1 MVKAKPRIFITRP
14 IPGAGIDILR
24 GPCEVEIFPGPEP
37 PTRAELLAGVARA
50 DAILPLLTERIDE
63 EVLQAG
69 PRLRVIA
76 NMAVGYDNIDVAAAT
91 ARGIPVGN
99 TPGVLTETSADL
111 AFALILAVARHI
123 VPGADYVRAGRWLTW
138 EPQLLLGQDVHGA
151 TLGIVGLGRIGQ
163 AVARRALG
171 FGMRLLFHGGSDQA
185 AADALGAQRVP
196 FDELLRE
203 SDYVSLHAP
212 LKPETH
218 HLIDAAALRQMKPT
232 AILVNTARGP
242 VVDPAA
248 LYEALTSGEI
258 AAAALD
264 VTEPEPP
271 APDDPLLTLP
281 NCLIIPHLGSASVA
295 TRAKMA
301 AMAAENALAGLR
313 GERLP
318 HCVNEEVYSAGR

>member
-1 MVKAKPRIFITRP
+1 MAKPRIFITRP
-14 IPGAGIDILR
+14 IPSAGIDLLQDH
-24 GPCEVEIFPGPEP
+24 CEVDVFPGPAP
-37 PTRAELLAGVARA
+37 PRRAELLAGVAKA

-63 EVLQAG
+63 EVLRAG
-69 PRLRVIA
+69 PQLRVIA

-111 AFALILAVARHI
+111 AFALLLAAARHI
-123 VPGADYVRAGRWLTW
+123 VPGADYVRAGRWQTW
-138 EPQLLLGQDVHGA
+138 EPQLFLGQDVHGA

-163 AVARRALG
+163 AVARRARG
-171 FGMRLLFHGGSDQA
+171 FGMRILFHGGSDQTA
-185 AADALGAQRVP
+185 AEALGARRVP
-196 FDELLRE
+196 FAELLQQ
-203 SDYVSLHAP
+203 SDFVSVHTP
-212 LKPETH
+212 LNAETH
-218 HLIDAAALRQMKPT
+218 HLIDAAALQRMKPT
-232 AILVNTARGP
+232 AILVNTARGA
-242 VVDPAA
+242 VVDPVA
-248 LYEALTSGEI
+248 LYEALSSGQI

-271 APDDPLLTLP
+271 ATDDPLLGLA
-281 NCLIIPHLGSASVA
+281 NCLVIPHLGSASVA

-318 HCVNEEVYSAGR
+318 HCVNEAVYEASD

>member
-1 MVKAKPRIFITRP
+1 MAQARIFITRP
-14 IPGAGIDILR
+14 IPSAGIELLR
-24 GPCEVEIFPGPEP
+24 DHCEVEVFPGPEP
-37 PTRAELLAGVARA
+37 PSREELLAGVAKA

-63 EVLQAG
+63 EVLRAG
-69 PRLRVIA
+69 PQLRVIA

-111 AFALILAVARHI
+111 AFALILAAARHI
-123 VPGADYVRAGRWLTW
+123 VPGADYVRAGRWQTW
-138 EPQLLLGQDVHGA
+138 EPQLFLGQDVHGA
-151 TLGIVGLGRIGQ
+151 TLGIIGLGRIGQ
-163 AVARRALG
+163 AVARRARG
-171 FGMRLLFHGGSDQA
+171 FGMNILFHGGSDQA
-185 AADALGAQRVP
+185 AADALSARRVP
-196 FDELLRE
+196 FAELLQQ
-203 SDYVSLHAP
+203 SDFVSLHTP
-212 LKPETH
+212 LKAETH
-218 HLIDAAALRQMKPT
+218 HLIDADALQMMKPT

-242 VVDPAA
+242 VVDPVA
-248 LYEALTSGEI
+248 LYEALSSGQI

-271 APDDPLLTLP
+271 AADDPLLRLE
-281 NCLIIPHLGSASVA
+281 NCLVIPHLGSASVA

-318 HCVNEEVYSAGR
+318 HCVNETVYEAGG

>member
-1 MVKAKPRIFITRP
+1 MAPPRIFVTRP
-14 IPGAGIDILR
+14 IPSAGIDILR
-24 GPCEVEIFPGPEP
+24 GHCEVVVFPGPKP
-37 PTRAELLAGVARA
+37 PTRAELLAGVATA
-50 DAILPLLTERIDE
+50 EAILPLLTEWIDE
-63 EVLQAG
+63 EVLEAG
-69 PRLRVIA
+69 PQLRVIA
-76 NMAVGYDNIDVAAAT
+76 NMAVGYDNVDVAAAT

-111 AFALILAVARHI
+111 AFALLLATARHI
-123 VPGADYVRAGRWLTW
+123 VAGADYVRAGRWQTW

-163 AVARRALG
+163 AVARRARG
-171 FGMRLLFHGGSDQA
+171 FGMRLLYYGGSDRA
-185 AADALGAQRVP
+185 AADALGAKRVP

-203 SDYVSLHAP
+203 SDFVSLHTP

-218 HLIDAAALRQMKPT
+218 HLIDAAALQQMKRS
-232 AILVNTARGP
+232 AILINTARGP
-242 VVDPAA
+242 VVDPVA
-248 LYEALTSGEI
+248 LYEALTSGQI

-271 APDDPLLTLP
+271 APDDPLLALP
-281 NCLIIPHLGSASVA
+281 NCLVIPHLGSASVA

-318 HCVNEEVYSAGR
+318 HCVNEEVYSD